1 MVTLA
6 QHLVCHVNQHF
17 ISSLTHPTQRSNPTQ
32 SNPPVGHNDA
42 TSVFDVLFYLLS
54 FAWSWHYS
62 EMWQFPPSNRKAN
75 SSAAQSRGFTFVRP
89 PASPLTFVRPQR
101 LILEP
106 KTFPKICFNIEAH
119 HLHCLPGFPSRLLLI
134 MLQLC
139 FLCLIPKM
147 FLHTCIVHWQAFE
160 GHLPF
165 RRRGLVQCKAKK
177 RKGKADRL
185 RGCLPTLNVTRLNWV
200 SSWLQTSICSHF

>member
-1 MVTLA
+1 ML
-6 QHLVCHVNQHF
+6 HP
-17 ISSLTHPTQRSNPTQ
+17 SLTCY
-32 SNPPVGHNDA
+32 
-42 TSVFDVLFYLLS
+42 FIFYLLPGRGTTVKCGS
-54 FAWSWHYS
+54 FLRATEKPIRQRPKAGVSHSSDLQLLLSPSSGHNASFWS
-62 EMWQFPPSNRKAN
+62 
-75 SSAAQSRGFTFVRP
+75 
-89 PASPLTFVRPQR
+89 
-101 LILEP
+101 P

-185 RGCLPTLNVTRLNWV
+185 LGCLPTLNVTRLNWV